1 MLPLC
6 RDGGIGRRT
15 GLKIQRGQLHGG
27 SIPPPGTRPSSHMKS
42 VRMRAKFCRN
52 GRYYTSSHCQKFP
65 SRYSPIFPIARYD
78 GIYSRLPACTPDF
91 FMLVCSQLHRVVPP
105 KFRNVSAA
113 HQEAAYRGENAV
125 ASSVSIYASSAR
137 SHAALPAG
145 HAYGQS
151 CGLASFSQASFYFNN
166 NKLHC
171 FVGGARVSLRVLR
184 QVHKS

>member
-42 VRMRAKFCRN
+42 VRMCAKFCRN

-113 HQEAAYRGENAV
+113 HQEVAYRGENAV
-125 ASSVSIYASSAR
+125 ASSVVIHSNFARLESILSVREDLDRSAR
-137 SHAALPAG
+137 I
-145 HAYGQS
+145 
-151 CGLASFSQASFYFNN
+151 ASFSPALHSVPNN
-166 NKLHC
+166 SVAWSSRRSVYLHE
-171 FVGGARVSLRVLR
+171 R
-184 QVHKS
+184 